1 MTIQTSIKLFSISIA
16 TALLLSACASGPK
29 PEPRAFDTAENAI
42 AQAVSSG
49 AEEHAPTELT
59 RAREKLA
66 EARHGMEVKQFE
78 VATYL
83 IEQAEI
89 NAELAI
95 ARSLVA
101 KEREKVSVQEIKYK
115 QLLERMS
122 STYGKELD
130 P

>member
-1 MTIQTSIKLFSISIA
+1 MLTKTLLKLLSISAAA
-16 TALLLSACASGPK
+16 TLVLTACVSGPK
-29 PEPRAFDTAENAI
+29 PEARAFDTAESAI
-42 AQAVSSG
+42 EQAVRSG
-49 AEEHAPTELT
+49 AENHAPTELT

-78 VATYL
+78 VSTYL

-101 KEREKVSVQEIKYK
+101 KQREKVSQQELKYNK
-115 QLLERMS
+115 LRERMQQ
-122 STYGKELD
+122 TYGED
-130 P
+130 FTP